1 MNTIGAFEAKTHFS
15 QLLARVAEGETIIIT
30 KNGKS
35 IAKMIPISAKTTIHS
50 AQEAIKAIQGLRK
63 GITLGKKLS
72 LKQLVQ
78 EGRKR

>member
-1 MNTIGAFEAKTHFS
+1 MRIVGSYEAKTHFS

-35 IAKMIPISAKTTIHS
+35 IAKMIPISTKTTRHS
-50 AQEAIKAIQGLRK
+50 TREAIKAIRRFRK
-63 GITLGKKLS
+63 GVTLGKNLS
-72 LKQLVQ
+72 LKQLIQ